1 MTLLPRL
8 LMLRPL
14 VLSIAAR
21 LAWLPPTLA
30 RVTVGWVFLLSGWG
44 KLHNLEQVTEFFA
57 SIGIPAPGIQAPFA
71 SATELV
77 CGALLLAGLGT
88 RLASV
93 PLVVVMTVAI
103 ATARVEELTSAGAL
117 FGFVEFT
124 YIALLLWIAVAGP
137 GPLSL
142 DHLLLRRAARAAR
155 TATPPAGAV
164 RVRVA

>member
-103 ATARVEELTSAGAL
+103 VTARVEELTSAGAL

-124 YIALLLWIAVAGP
+124 YIALLLWIVVAGP

-142 DHLLLRRAARAAR
+142 DHLLVRRTRA
-155 TATPPAGAV
+155 TVPVPPPAGAV